1 MTIHCLDHSALQAA
15 AGHGPDL
22 PEQAARIEARW
33 LPGRG
38 GRPAVLLL
46 ALLWGRR
53 CPEVVRFLERSLAA
67 LFADYQA
74 TPQAWS
80 ETQALRQVLAALNQQ
95 LFGQRGSG
103 ALLPEVS
110 AGVLLV
116 QGDEA
121 TFMQVGDC
129 GLLRWCDGVLQSLN
143 GRESAPLG
151 VQAELGL
158 IQHSLPLSPG
168 EFLLLA
174 PQPLL
179 AVADLELFSAG
190 CRAAT
195 PAGLSAL
202 LQPLLVA
209 PGAAGVVRAGSLAPV
224 QLPAPVETLPVLAT
238 PAAGEHIE
246 GWTVQAP
253 ADFGPPGRL
262 WWAELEGE
270 RAWLWLAERPVD
282 ELFRQREWVLRRAPC
297 PGLPWLRPRAE
308 PRRHALQVLR
318 PLPGRVLSL
327 AQWRREQPR
336 PAATQVLTL
345 LRPLLTAVR
354 ALQRRGVLGLVLD
367 PQLILLNEQGQV
379 CLLPEQA
386 ACWPGVS
393 RQNVTP
399 AQLPLAPEVRAG
411 QPLDGRCDQ
420 FALAALCYWLLSGE
434 WPALALGDASHQA
447 RYDPLASAGRQLPN
461 GWDGVLARALAPQ
474 ARARFDALSEFLQA
488 LERPL
493 SEAARHKPQTWPQ
506 PWRFAL
512 LGALMAQLLL
522 ALLVTLI

>member
-1 MTIHCLDHSALQAA
+1 MTIHCLEHSALHSAV
-15 AGHGPDL
+15 GHGPDL

-33 LPGRG
+33 LAGRS

-53 CPEVVRFLERSLAA
+53 CPEVVHFLERSLSA

-80 ETQALRQVLAALNQQ
+80 ETQALRQVLSALNQQ
-95 LFGQRGSG
+95 LFTQRGSG

-110 AGVLLV
+110 AGVLLL

-129 GLLRWCDGVLQSLN
+129 GLLRWREGVLQSLN

-158 IQHSLPLSPG
+158 IQHSLPLSSG

-190 CRAAT
+190 CRTAT
-195 PAGLSAL
+195 PAGLTAL

-209 PGAAGVVRAGSLAPV
+209 PGAAAVVRTGSLAPV
-224 QLPAPVETLPVLAT
+224 QLPAPVEPLPVLA
-238 PAAGEHIE
+238 PLAPGESVE
-246 GWTVQAP
+246 GWTVLAP
-253 ADFGPPGRL
+253 VESGPSGRL
-262 WWAELEGE
+262 WWAEQEGE
-270 RAWLWLAERPVD
+270 RVWLWLAEQPVD

-297 PGLPWLRPRAE
+297 PGLPVLLPRAE

-327 AQWRREQPR
+327 AQWRREHAR
-336 PAATQVLTL
+336 PSAAQVLAL

-367 PQLILLNEQGQV
+367 PQLILLNEQGRV

-386 ACWPGVS
+386 ACWPGVP
-393 RQNVTP
+393 RQSVASTP
-399 AQLPLAPEVRAG
+399 LPLAPEVRNG

-420 FALAALCYWLLSGE
+420 FALAALCYWLLGGE
-434 WPALALGDASHQA
+434 WPSLALVDTPQQV
-447 RYDPLASAGRQLPN
+447 RYEPLAEAGRQLPN

-474 ARARFDALSEFLQA
+474 PRARFDALSEFLQA

-493 SEAARHKPQTWPQ
+493 NDAGRSEPQVWPQ

-512 LGALMAQLLL
+512 LGVLMAQLLL